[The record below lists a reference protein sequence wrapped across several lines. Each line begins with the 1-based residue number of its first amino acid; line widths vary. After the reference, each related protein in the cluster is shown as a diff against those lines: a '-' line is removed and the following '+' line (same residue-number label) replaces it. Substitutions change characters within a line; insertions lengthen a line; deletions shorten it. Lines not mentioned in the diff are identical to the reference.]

1 MSARAVHRKADDNAD
16 ESKDNEVY
24 HHDDDGAG
32 AGAVQG
38 AAHGGGAETGDRTGN
53 GAGGGAGAG
62 PQRDLSRVL
71 GVHIP
76 GFFLVRGAFNTVWS
90 LTESLIGPLFGL
102 RSGAIPSRSDEASRF
117 RLDFAQRYADG
128 DQERCP
134 HFVAQS
140 FRAAVEGAN
149 RQSRPIFI
157 YLHSSFHA
165 DSDQFCRYAPA
176 PSPHSVLLSADLT
189 VWLFPPPRY
198 TLCDPAVAQYI
209 NDNFVVWGGDVTSA
223 DGYDTMGACQVSS
236 FPHTAIYV
244 PSSTRNQYQKLWAH
258 EGACA
263 SPRVLCPGS

>member
-16 ESKDNEVY
+16 ESKGNEVY

-102 RSGAIPSRSDEASRF
+102 GSGAIPSRSDEASRF

-176 PSPHSVLLSADLT
+176 PSPHSVPLSAE
-189 VWLFPPPRY
+189 R
-198 TLCDPAVAQYI
+198 
-209 NDNFVVWGGDVTSA
+209 
-223 DGYDTMGACQVSS
+223 
-236 FPHTAIYV
+236 
-244 PSSTRNQYQKLWAH
+244 
-258 EGACA
+258 
-263 SPRVLCPGS
+263 